1 MLGRLIRIRY
11 FRLDTLVI
19 LQLGQSLLSLLPLLC
34 PSLPFPFPA
43 IHKFALSLLVYV
55 TCIAYFHCAVTLWR
69 FKCDS
74 IVDIGFCNCCCCCCY
89 AHTHTLAHT
98 LKWGALYRP
107 YQASW
112 VAAGKKRLCAY
123 LAHLR
128 PLCCCCCCCWCYSCP
143 ITNRNFSDTY
153 INWPLSVA
161 FPPSSSSSP
170 SCRAASCQAIKRQ
183 NTWLTFRRQLFFFF
197 WVVCCCSL
205 SLFVVFWDFFFRF
218 VC

>member
-1 MLGRLIRIRY
+1 MSHASHTFTARSPCEGSSA
-11 FRLDTLVI
+11 T
-19 LQLGQSLLSLLPLLC
+19 PLLI
-34 PSLPFPFPA
+34 SAF
-43 IHKFALSLLVYV
+43 V
-55 TCIAYFHCAVTLWR
+55 TVVVVVVT
-69 FKCDS
+69 
-74 IVDIGFCNCCCCCCY
+74 
-89 AHTHTLAHT
+89 HTHTLAHT

-128 PLCCCCCCCWCYSCP
+128 PLCCCCCYWCYSCP